1 MNAGGK
7 TRMARKII
15 VLGEVRDGSLRNVS
29 FEAIAA
35 AKTASEGGE
44 VVGVLIG
51 DSVTALSGELI
62 HYGADRVITVEDEKL
77 KQYTPDGYSQALM
90 AVIDA
95 ESPEGLILGHTSLG
109 KDLAPKVAAKLNSGL
124 ISDVTGLEVAGGN
137 LVFTRP
143 IYSGKAFEKKIVTD
157 GLVFATIR
165 PNNISPLEK
174 DESRTGEASSLSA
187 EIKDLRTIIK
197 EVVRKASEGVDLSE
211 AKVIIAGGRGVKS
224 EEGFE
229 PLKELAKVLNG
240 AVGASR
246 GACDADYCDY
256 SLQIGQTGKVVTPDL
271 YIACGI
277 SGAIQ
282 HLAGMSNSKVIVAIN
297 KDPEANI
304 FKVADYGIV
313 GDLFEVVPLLT
324 EEFRKILV
332 NA

>member
-1 MNAGGK
+1 M
-7 TRMARKII
+7 TRKVL

-29 FEAIAA
+29 FEAVAA
-35 AKTASEGGE
+35 AKTAAEGGE

-51 DSVTALSGELI
+51 DSVNALGEELI
-62 HYGADRVITVEDEKL
+62 QYGADRVITVEDEKL
-77 KQYTPDGYSQALM
+77 KQYTSDGYSQALM

-109 KDLAPKVAAKLNSGL
+109 KDLAPKVAAKLDSGL
-124 ISDVTGLEVAGGN
+124 ISDVTGLEEAGGN

-165 PNNISPLEK
+165 PNNIAPLEK
-174 DESRTGEASSLSA
+174 DESRSGDVSSLSVD
-187 EIKDLRTIIK
+187 IKDLRTIIK

-229 PLKELAKVLNG
+229 PLKELASVLNG

-313 GDLFEVVPLLT
+313 GDLFEVVPMLT
-324 EEFRKILV
+324 EEFKKLVV

>member
-1 MNAGGK
+1 
-7 TRMARKII
+7 MARKVL

-29 FEAIAA
+29 FEAVAA
-35 AKTASEGGE
+35 AKTIAEGGE
-44 VVGVLIG
+44 VVGLLIG
-51 DSVTALSGELI
+51 SSVSALANELI
-62 HYGADRVITVEDEKL
+62 AYGADRVVTVEDEKL
-77 KQYTPDGYSQALM
+77 AVYTSDGYAQAVL
-90 AVIDA
+90 AVVG
-95 ESPEGLILGHTSLG
+95 EEQPEGLVFGHTALG
-109 KDLAPKVAAKLNSGL
+109 KDLAPKLAAKLNAGL
-124 ISDVTGLEVAGGN
+124 VSDATALEAVGGN
-137 LVFTRP
+137 IVFTRP

-157 GLVFATIR
+157 GILFATIR
-165 PNNISPLEK
+165 PNNILPLEK
-174 DESRTGEASSLSA
+174 DAARTGEVKAVSVP
-187 EIKDLRTIIK
+187 ITDLRTIIK
-197 EVVRKASEGVDLSE
+197 DVVRKTAAGVDLSE

-224 EEGFE
+224 EEGFK
-229 PLKELAKVLNG
+229 PLQELADVLGG

-246 GACDADYCDY
+246 GACDAEYCDY

-324 EEFRKILV
+324 EEFKKLKV
-332 NA
+332 HS